1 MESDKPVLSR
11 RGFLTTSAL
20 GVSALACSASNLQAK
35 SGRPNVVVVIADDL
49 SREDL
54 GCYGGMNIQT
64 PHIDQVAWEGMRFER
79 AFTAT
84 AMCAPMRM
92 QFYTGLY
99 PVRSGAYPNHSRVK
113 EGVRSVAHYL
123 GDLGYRA
130 GLIGKWHIAPPE
142 AFPFERVPGTMS
154 PRGDWDGVRDF
165 MTRDE
170 AEPFCL
176 FVCSNQPHTPWD
188 RGDAAALDPEKL
200 KLQPQWVDTPD
211 TRVAL
216 SRYYAEA
223 QYFDEQVGT
232 VDRLLLE
239 TGHSADTILIVVTEQ
254 GSILP
259 GAKWTCYEQGLRVG
273 MLVRWPGVVA
283 PGEVVQAM
291 VDYVDVTPTL
301 VDAAGG
307 GAIDGLDGSSFL
319 GVLRG
324 TRDEHNSYSY
334 GVQTSKGAVGA
345 PRTGYGVRSI
355 RSDHFKY
362 ILNLNPEVS
371 YKNWVTEVDGE
382 SFWASWVAKAK
393 EDPEAKRL
401 LDRYVNRPRE
411 ELYDLR
417 SDPYEMLNLADDPV
431 QAAVKA
437 DLRARLVAW
446 MASQGDDGQ
455 PTEMAAPTRQK
466 RSR

>member
-1 MESDKPVLSR
+1 MRRSLSVYSCARISRTRLWDK
-11 RGFLTTSAL
+11 
-20 GVSALACSASNLQAK
+20 
-35 SGRPNVVVVIADDL
+35 
-49 SREDL
+49 
-54 GCYGGMNIQT
+54 
-64 PHIDQVAWEGMRFER
+64 
-79 AFTAT
+79 
-84 AMCAPMRM
+84 
-92 QFYTGLY
+92 
-99 PVRSGAYPNHSRVK
+99 
-113 EGVRSVAHYL
+113 
-123 GDLGYRA
+123 
-130 GLIGKWHIAPPE
+130 
-142 AFPFERVPGTMS
+142 
-154 PRGDWDGVRDF
+154 
-165 MTRDE
+165 
-170 AEPFCL
+170 
-176 FVCSNQPHTPWD
+176 
-188 RGDAAALDPEKL
+188 GDAAALDPEKL

-211 TRVAL
+211 TRAAL
-216 SRYYAEA
+216 CRYYAEA
-223 QYFDEQVGT
+223 QYFDDQVGT

-239 TGHSADTILIVVTEQ
+239 TGHSADTMLTVLTEQ

-301 VDAAGG
+301 VEAAGG

-355 RSDHFKY
+355 RSDRFKY

-401 LDRYVNRPRE
+401 LGRYVNRPRE

-417 SDPYEMLNLADDPV
+417 SDPYEILNLADDPV

-437 DLRARLVAW
+437 NLRARLLAW
-446 MASQGDDGQ
+446 MASQSDDGQ

>member
-1 MESDKPVLSR
+1 M
-11 RGFLTTSAL
+11 
-20 GVSALACSASNLQAK
+20 
-35 SGRPNVVVVIADDL
+35 
-49 SREDL
+49 
-54 GCYGGMNIQT
+54 
-64 PHIDQVAWEGMRFER
+64 
-79 AFTAT
+79 
-84 AMCAPMRM
+84 
-92 QFYTGLY
+92 
-99 PVRSGAYPNHSRVK
+99 
-113 EGVRSVAHYL
+113 
-123 GDLGYRA
+123 
-130 GLIGKWHIAPPE
+130 
-142 AFPFERVPGTMS
+142 
-154 PRGDWDGVRDF
+154 
-165 MTRDE
+165 
-170 AEPFCL
+170 
-176 FVCSNQPHTPWD
+176 
-188 RGDAAALDPEKL
+188 
-200 KLQPQWVDTPD
+200 DTPD
-211 TRVAL
+211 TRAAL
-216 SRYYAEA
+216 CRYYAEA
-223 QYFDEQVGT
+223 QYFDDQVGT

-239 TGHSADTILIVVTEQ
+239 TGHSADTMLTVLTEQ

-301 VDAAGG
+301 VEAAGG

-355 RSDHFKY
+355 RSDRFKY

-417 SDPYEMLNLADDPV
+417 SDPYEILNLADDPV

-437 DLRARLVAW
+437 NLRARLLAW
-446 MASQGDDGQ
+446 MASQSDDGQ